1 MEKHHLETL
10 YLTGIALPH
19 KTSNTNGQSMKD
31 CGQLWQE
38 FEKGGWFVKIPERI
52 EDKVYAVYY
61 DYEGDHTQPYS
72 YFIGCRV
79 APGAPVPEG
88 MENIVIPPRDFIK
101 FTAKGKMPDCIAEKW
116 KNIWKSKMQRAYKAD
131 FEVYDE
137 RSHDWNDAEVD
148 IFIGV

>member
-88 MENIVIPPRDFIK
+88 MENIVIPPRDFIN
-101 FTAKGKMPDCIAEKW
+101 FTAKGKMPDCVAKEW
-116 KNIWKSKMQRAYKAD
+116 KNIWESGMQRAYKAD

-137 RSHDWNDAEVD
+137 RSHDWYDAEVD